1 MENPAPGGAMI
12 FNQQH
17 YHVGDFV
24 YIQPQDRNAEPS
36 IIHILRGW
44 TNAEGIQMLYG
55 DCFCRPNETY
65 HVQTRKFLEKVKNY
79 YCINQFHHFIKNRFA
94 YIY

>member
-1 MENPAPGGAMI
+1 MAGTTDTPAPANGAMI
-12 FNQQH
+12 FNQQQ

-24 YIQPQDRNAEPS
+24 YIQPRDRNAEPS

-44 TNAEGIQMLYG
+44 TNAEGVQMLYG

-65 HVQTRKFLEKVKNY
+65 HVQTRKFLEKVRYLEGNMSGQEK
-79 YCINQFHHFIKNRFA
+79 K
-94 YIY
+94 